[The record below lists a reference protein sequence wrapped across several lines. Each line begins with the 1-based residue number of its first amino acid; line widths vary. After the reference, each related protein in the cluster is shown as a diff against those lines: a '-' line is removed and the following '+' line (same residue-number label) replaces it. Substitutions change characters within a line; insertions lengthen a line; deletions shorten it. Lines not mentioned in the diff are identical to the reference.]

1 MFGPGKVSEQLNCT
15 ADIDSSAG
23 RLLLYVPAGLPKDY
37 MWTENLDHR
46 IYALSHCH
54 CMYPVV
60 MQIPYNY
67 SDFSL
72 LYMQGAIAT

>member
-1 MFGPGKVSEQLNCT
+1 MFP
-15 ADIDSSAG
+15 
-23 RLLLYVPAGLPKDY
+23 GLPKDY

-67 SDFSL
+67 SDF
-72 LYMQGAIAT
+72 MQSVVHAGCNCNIIK